1 MYDDDRDLP
10 DVPPDAG
17 AEQRAGGRFNLLIR
31 PAKLTFPEGREYVCV
46 LRDVSPGGCKAR
58 VFHLLPTEGTM
69 TLELN
74 NGDRY
79 PVERVWEREEKA
91 GVWSIGMRFRDAI
104 PVEYLLNEDG
114 RFRKRPV
121 RVRLPL
127 SAVLVV
133 GGEAIPVELR
143 DLSQQGAQLGCEAWV
158 AVDQQVRLEVPGLA
172 PIVAKVRWRRPPGVG
187 LVFEQT
193 FRLDDFAR
201 LVARL
206 QESGSAGID
215 ARCA

>member
-1 MYDDDRDLP
+1 MYDDDSP
-10 DVPPDAG
+10 GSAPHPPAAAD
-17 AEQRAGGRFNLLIR
+17 QRAGQRFNLLIR
-31 PAKLTFPEGREYVCV
+31 PAKLAFADNHEFVCV

-58 VFHLLPTEGTM
+58 IFHPLPPEGAM
-69 TLELN
+69 ILELC

-79 PVERVWEREEKA
+79 PVERVWESEDQA
-91 GVWSIGMRFRDAI
+91 GAWHIGLRFRDAV

-121 RVRLPL
+121 RIRLALPAL
-127 SAVLVV
+127 IVA
-133 GGEAIPVELR
+133 GREAIAGELR
-143 DLSQQGAQLGCEAWV
+143 DLSQQGAQLTCEAHL
-158 AVDQQVRLEVPGLA
+158 AVDQQVRLEIAGLS
-172 PIVAKVRWRRPPGVG
+172 PIVAKVRWRRPPAVG

-206 QESGSAGID
+206 QQGGESGLKSRYG
-215 ARCA
+215 